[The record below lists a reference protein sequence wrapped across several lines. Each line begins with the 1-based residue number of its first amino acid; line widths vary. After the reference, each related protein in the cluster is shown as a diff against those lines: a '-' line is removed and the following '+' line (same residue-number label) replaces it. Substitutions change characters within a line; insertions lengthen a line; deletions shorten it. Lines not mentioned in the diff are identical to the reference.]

1 MENKKIK
8 NATPREY
15 DGIHF
20 KSLLEVSIYKN
31 LVAAGFHP
39 KYEQFKCTV
48 VDGLRPT
55 VPFYATDKQTK
66 DLKLH
71 DKKIRSI
78 TYTPDFTFIYKDI
91 FVVIEAKGQEND
103 TYPLKKK
110 LFRKWMEK
118 WLPNGIFFEIRTIKQ
133 LKQAIKIIEDYEKSY
148 VQNKKSAHS
157 STNEKPFYW

>member
-8 NATPREY
+8 NATPKEY

-20 KSLLEVSIYKN
+20 KSLLEVRIYKN
-31 LVAAGFHP
+31 LVTAGFHP

-48 VDGLRPT
+48 VDGLKPT

-71 DKKIRSI
+71 DEKIRSI
-78 TYTPDFTFIYKDI
+78 TYTSDFTFMYKDI

-148 VQNKKSAHS
+148 VQNKKSTQS
-157 STNEKPFYW
+157 SPSEEPFYW